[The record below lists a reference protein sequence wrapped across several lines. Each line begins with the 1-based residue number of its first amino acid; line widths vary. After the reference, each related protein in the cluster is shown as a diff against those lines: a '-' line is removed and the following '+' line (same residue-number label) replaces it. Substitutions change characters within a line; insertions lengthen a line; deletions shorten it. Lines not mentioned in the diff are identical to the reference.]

1 MEVANPSSRP
11 HPSRRSFP
19 NLTHLSLAPLS
30 SRFPIDEEGYEEDE
44 SNESAPRSSYI
55 QGKSAP
61 TTPGILAPGPS
72 RRNRKPKKKAFAY
85 ESYSLSEAG
94 PFERPLAKTKS
105 TSALPTQQP
114 RSASIVSGLGSPVA
128 RHPSQPSIQNNDEW
142 LHRAGLTIASEMRES
157 KGQSWLIS
165 RESSTSLVPQGEDAE
180 IHRYRY
186 EQHEEVYYDSN
197 HASRKASRAASRAA
211 SRVNSP
217 KSSRR
222 GSRAGSTVQF
232 VMPVDTRMPA
242 VEGYFDDVAMEPDF
256 VDKTEKEGI
265 TDDEE
270 VAKLSKDQGFGLGT
284 LVDRFV
290 GWPLFNVDEDTE
302 DEAVV
307 EEEEDDSAG
316 TREELQKRKAAQLK
330 RRKEQLAKAASSSA
344 SATGQRKEFQ
354 RRGADDEG
362 GWQDAAWLLSVA
374 SKVLL

>member
-1 MEVANPSSRP
+1 
-11 HPSRRSFP
+11 
-19 NLTHLSLAPLS
+19 
-30 SRFPIDEEGYEEDE
+30 
-44 SNESAPRSSYI
+44 
-55 QGKSAP
+55 
-61 TTPGILAPGPS
+61 
-72 RRNRKPKKKAFAY
+72 
-85 ESYSLSEAG
+85 
-94 PFERPLAKTKS
+94 
-105 TSALPTQQP
+105 
-114 RSASIVSGLGSPVA
+114 
-128 RHPSQPSIQNNDEW
+128 
-142 LHRAGLTIASEMRES
+142 
-157 KGQSWLIS
+157 
-165 RESSTSLVPQGEDAE
+165 
-180 IHRYRY
+180 
-186 EQHEEVYYDSN
+186 
-197 HASRKASRAASRAA
+197 
-211 SRVNSP
+211 
-217 KSSRR
+217 
-222 GSRAGSTVQF
+222 
-232 VMPVDTRMPA
+232 MPA

-316 TREELQKRKAAQLK
+316 TREELQKRKAAQLQ

-344 SATGQRKEFQ
+344 SATGQRREAQ